1 MKKRIL
7 IPFILVMIFIAGL
20 LGFQYLGAATYE
32 QPLYGSYWSV
42 PTADST
48 ANTAQRDVVGNKTDA
63 AATGA
68 VSTTESLMAYVKQ
81 LVTGQIT
88 VDSLL
93 DVPTKDAVTNLYERD
108 VIGNKT
114 DTAATGAVSETET
127 LMAYGKQLVTE
138 GIARDTA
145 IGVIDGY
152 FDAPTK
158 DAATDTTI
166 RDAIGRKT
174 DTAAAGAVSEVESLM
189 AYVKQLVGIAVTSG
203 VKLPTATQASIDAI
217 ELDTGTTIP
226 GTITTAQNDLDIITG
241 ATGANLLTA
250 TQASIDA
257 VELAVGTTIP
267 GTITTAQNDLDILTG
282 ATGANLLTATQA
294 SIDAVELAVGTTI
307 PGTITTA
314 QNDLDII
321 TGATGVNLLTASQAS
336 IDAIEVD
343 TSTTLPA
350 TLAIAAA
357 AANASFSHPNYLAV
371 ATGTFDTTGT
381 WSTVASHEIATV
393 TGMVRMLIIPECVTT
408 VASVSDTGTIQL
420 GDEVATDSII
430 AASTLGSGSMAAGEL
445 WVDATLT
452 RTILTKTQL
461 NAIEIVVAGGQ
472 DIGYEV
478 AVNALSGGSMI
489 FHIYWTPLDTT
500 GAVVAGEGG
509 TL

>member
-7 IPFILVMIFIAGL
+7 IPFILVAVFVAGL

-42 PTADST
+42 PVADST

-68 VSTTESLMAYVKQ
+68 VSTTES
-81 LVTGQIT
+81 I
-88 VDSLL
+88 
-93 DVPTKDAVTNLYERD
+93 
-108 VIGNKT
+108 
-114 DTAATGAVSETET
+114 
-127 LMAYGKQLVTE
+127 
-138 GIARDTA
+138 
-145 IGVIDGY
+145 
-152 FDAPTK
+152 
-158 DAATDTTI
+158 
-166 RDAIGRKT
+166 
-174 DTAAAGAVSEVESLM
+174 M

-226 GTITTAQNDLDIITG
+226 GTITTAQNDLDII
-241 ATGANLLTA
+241 
-250 TQASIDA
+250 
-257 VELAVGTTIP
+257 
-267 GTITTAQNDLDILTG
+267 TG